1 MSFPIQTLVINPA
14 GEEKHTVGPLD
25 AQVRLV
31 NTDGTDF
38 SAGSR
43 AYELQAA
50 GKDTLGGIKQFAP
63 EQTIGNVDGN
73 IVKAAAAAPT
83 KDEYDKLVTAFNTL
97 AKQFNDLVAGFEA
110 SGMIKLPEKK

>member
-1 MSFPIQTLVINPA
+1 MSFPIQTLVVNPV

-43 AYELQAA
+43 LTSCRRPARTPSARSS
-50 GKDTLGGIKQFAP
+50 GSHPNRRLGTSMTISPSSRSCSDQGRIR
-63 EQTIGNVDGN
+63 QTRHG
-73 IVKAAAAAPT
+73 
-83 KDEYDKLVTAFNTL
+83 FNTL

>member
-1 MSFPIQTLVINPA
+1 MSFPIQTLVVNPS
-14 GEEKHTVGPLD
+14 GKKKHTIGPLD

-31 NTDGTDF
+31 NTDGTAF
-38 SAGSR
+38 SAGSS
-43 AYELQAA
+43 AYELPAA
-50 GKDTLGGIKQFAP
+50 GEDTLGGIKQYAP
-63 EQTIGNVDGN
+63 EQAIGNVDSN
-73 IVKAAAAAPT
+73 IAEAAADTPT

>member
-1 MSFPIQTLVINPA
+1 M
-14 GEEKHTVGPLD
+14 
-25 AQVRLV
+25 RLV

-50 GKDTLGGIKQFAP
+50 GEDTLGAVKRFAP
-63 EQTIGNVDGN
+63 EQTLGNVDDN
-73 IVKAAAAAPT
+73 IAKAAAAAPT